1 MTAPASDRDRENVV
15 PMGRALPNGNGGGG
29 GPSQSERLARVEA
42 QLEALNDTIKTH
54 GATKD
59 DISKVKIWF
68 LGGVLAAIGL
78 AVPAAVGVAYVVAR
92 LFSAP

>member
-1 MTAPASDRDRENVV
+1 MTAPANDRDHENVV
-15 PMGRALPNGNGGGG
+15 PMGRALPSGNGGGG
-29 GPSQSERLARVEA
+29 PSPGERLARVEA

-78 AVPAAVGVAYVVAR
+78 AIPAAVGVAYVVAR

>member
-1 MTAPASDRDRENVV
+1 MTEEYGDNVSPFPDRKR
-15 PMGRALPNGNGGGG
+15 PGSSGPGNGGFG
-29 GPSQSERLARVEA
+29 ERLARIEA
-42 QLEALNDTIKTH
+42 QLESIKEH

-78 AVPAAVGVAYVVAR
+78 AVPAAIGVAYAVAR
-92 LFSAP
+92 LFGAGE

>member
-1 MTAPASDRDRENVV
+1 MTVPASDRDRENVV
-15 PMGRALPNGNGGGG
+15 PMGRALPSGNRGG
-29 GPSQSERLARVEA
+29 GPSQGERLARVET

-54 GATKD
+54 VATKD
-59 DISKVKIWF
+59 DISKVKIWG

-78 AVPAAVGVAYVVAR
+78 AIPAAVGVAYVVAR